1 MPVNAPRMGQHM
13 PAPHH
18 RSMHSPPAGSLRPAG
33 LRRLPRGLVS
43 SPRLHAERRRARQMS
58 QFTLKKI
65 LSQGVCYLLVQTL
78 HNRFLST
85 GTRRLCPQPTGEEGR
100 AAPCCAPPPGGGA
113 ETHRARPG
121 QRKQR
126 WPRGRRQ
133 NCTWRS
139 PEPGTEVSNRDIDSS
154 PRRDSGIFQACDAQ
168 TCMSDRQRGVM
179 GG

>member
-100 AAPCCAPPPGGGA
+100 AAPCCARPLGAGLRHTGPAPGKENKGGPGEGGRTVPGGA
-113 ETHRARPG
+113 PNLELRCQTETSTAAPG
-121 QRKQR
+121 GTVAFSKLVT
-126 WPRGRRQ
+126 RRRV
-133 NCTWRS
+133 C
-139 PEPGTEVSNRDIDSS
+139 
-154 PRRDSGIFQACDAQ
+154 Q
-168 TCMSDRQRGVM
+168 TDREG
-179 GG
+179 